1 MSNLVSRLSGKRWPY
16 LNRWT
21 EKSTSASVSASV
33 VEGFVANPSHSA
45 NKEDKSVVATAPA
58 TKAATSQVEVDATEI
73 DVLSPRNR
81 DSTSECGKNGKS
93 KVSNSAPLVRKPEPL
108 GNHQSRLGAWAK
120 PIKINSNSSL
130 MDDTICVGGEVDSV
144 ISSPEAWP
152 ALTVH
157 SLKKKG
163 NVAASRKSFKDVT
176 QAPQNSVGKE
186 DNLRFPW
193 AAKMN
198 PSSRNLYRATEPEYL
213 EDGTPKVMIP
223 KHVLLKGLENQK
235 EYILGQFYRCLPP
248 PGGLIFAVFN
258 KLWGRNC
265 KITIRKLGECNY
277 LFHIPDKE
285 TRNWVLQRG
294 LWHVDDCL
302 MFVASWTPEATLE
315 IPEIKT
321 MPVWVTLKKIPN
333 ILYSISGV
341 SHIASG
347 LGAPMATYKPR
358 LDPILLGEAKIL
370 VEVEL
375 SKAFPPRIAASDDS
389 GFISMVDVE
398 YAWLPT
404 KCSRCGEL
412 GHKIRRCL
420 KSAQEEDNVA
430 SFVAPTSVPC
440 STQQTAPS
448 VQAGTYETTAPSELV
463 IPDSVNEPSPID
475 PSSDELSSLATV
487 SILENM
493 SAQKAPTIVL
503 VNETIETPITESAQT
518 TTTTTSIETPNV
530 ASAQITTVS
539 DVTVAQEPSTVHD
552 NRSKITEPDFG
563 SNRFGSLISTE
574 GDGDSM
580 DSDNES
586 DSSELMT
593 PTGKRILRARPVKPS
608 TKAKEMQVTARGRGN
623 RGRGSRGGRG

>member
-1 MSNLVSRLSGKRWPY
+1 
-16 LNRWT
+16 
-21 EKSTSASVSASV
+21 
-33 VEGFVANPSHSA
+33 
-45 NKEDKSVVATAPA
+45 
-58 TKAATSQVEVDATEI
+58 
-73 DVLSPRNR
+73 
-81 DSTSECGKNGKS
+81 
-93 KVSNSAPLVRKPEPL
+93 
-108 GNHQSRLGAWAK
+108 
-120 PIKINSNSSL
+120 
-130 MDDTICVGGEVDSV
+130 
-144 ISSPEAWP
+144 
-152 ALTVH
+152 
-157 SLKKKG
+157 
-163 NVAASRKSFKDVT
+163 
-176 QAPQNSVGKE
+176 
-186 DNLRFPW
+186 
-193 AAKMN
+193 MN
-198 PSSRNLYRATEPEYL
+198 PTSRNLYRATEPEYL

-223 KHVLLKGLENQK
+223 QHVLLQGLENQK

-265 KITIRKLGECNY
+265 KITIRKLGKSTIF
-277 LFHIPDKE
+277 FHIPDKE

-389 GFISMVDVE
+389 GVISMVDVE

-420 KSAQEEDNVA
+420 KSAPEDSNVA

-440 STQQTAPS
+440 NTQQTA
-448 VQAGTYETTAPSELV
+448 LV
-463 IPDSVNEPSPID
+463 IP
-475 PSSDELSSLATV
+475 
-487 SILENM
+487 
-493 SAQKAPTIVL
+493 
-503 VNETIETPITESAQT
+503 
-518 TTTTTSIETPNV
+518 
-530 ASAQITTVS
+530 AS
-539 DVTVAQEPSTVHD
+539 
-552 NRSKITEPDFG
+552 RY
-563 SNRFGSLISTE
+563 
-574 GDGDSM
+574 
-580 DSDNES
+580 
-586 DSSELMT
+586 SELM
-593 PTGKRILRARPVKPS
+593 
-608 TKAKEMQVTARGRGN
+608 AKEGPEVMIGDGPEGDRSNRMAKQARRN
-623 RGRGSRGGRG
+623 RALSKRKQSA